1 MRTIADQLMKGW
13 LARLNADEELEDLL
27 GGTGRI
33 VVASASQAVTIPSV
47 EWMLYGDTEGESF
60 NRVFVRLDLFI
71 KGAVLCGDVEARIR
85 AISHRDTSQM
95 IGTIRGWIRYLDK
108 RDMDFPSQPGVVH
121 RALDFSLEAVRTKY
135 QNHTA

>member
-1 MRTIADQLMKGW
+1 
-13 LARLNADEELEDLL
+13 
-27 GGTGRI
+27 I
-33 VVASASQAVTIPSV
+33 VVASASQAVTIPSL
-47 EWMLYGDTEGESF
+47 EGMLYGDPEGEPF

-85 AISHRDTSQM
+85 AIRRRGTSRM
-95 IGTIRGWIRYLDK
+95 SGTIRDWTRYLDK

-121 RALDFSLEAVRTKY
+121 RALDCSLEAVRTKY